1 MNKGI
6 NNIKDYLDQLVW
18 EYGQACQR
26 PRGDLYFIASGK
38 QCRQGKPVSEAA
50 VQAIREKK
58 RKESLS
64 GKKSD
69 KSTDPSI
76 GGKIGGVWDALG
88 TKAPKYPY
96 PEQKIDGDI
105 GWRDRKPTNATS
117 LYDKLFPEQRDKIKR
132 SLVDFL
138 RDKEYDPEG
147 RKFVPKKS
155 KVLPIKDQ
163 VEQRKKELEEAR
175 KKTWAQERDLRKLL
189 TKRGDLGWK
198 IADFENA
205 SLSGSTN
212 EMVTLD
218 SKQTKNKYDK
228 LMDKLSDINRERS
241 LSGKEGKLS
250 EKEEELLRDFIISGV
265 VSNFERRMI
274 NTYIVGRDY
283 TPNNRPSPQLYY

>member
-1 MNKGI
+1 MDKNI
-6 NNIKDYLDQLVW
+6 NSIKEYLDQLVW

-26 PRGDLYFIASGK
+26 PGGDLYFIASGK

-58 RKESLS
+58 RKESLL

-69 KSTDPSI
+69 RGTDPPI
-76 GGKIGGVWDALG
+76 GGKIGGVWDEVG
-88 TKAPKYPY
+88 TESPKYP
-96 PEQKIDGDI
+96 G
-105 GWRDRKPTNATS
+105 RSR
-117 LYDKLFPEQRDKIKR
+117 LFDDLSPEQRDKIRKN
-132 SLVDFL
+132 LVDFL
-138 RDKEYDPEG
+138 RDKEYDPER
-147 RKFVPKKS
+147 RKFVNKKS

-175 KKTWAQERDLRKLL
+175 KGTWAQERDLRKLL

-218 SKQTKNKYDK
+218 SKRTKNKYDK
-228 LMDKLSDINRERS
+228 LMDKLSDINRERY

-274 NTYIVGRDY
+274 NLYIVGIDF
-283 TPNNRPSPQLYY
+283 TPNNRPLPQLYR